1 MNILTTPEIA
11 FDEEKAERFLDT
23 FSTILNNGAV
33 AAMASVGHRLGLFDA
48 LLDTPDGTSGQIAAS
63 ADLSERFVREWLAVM
78 VTGRIVVYDP
88 ASATYSL
95 PQEHAA
101 CLTTD
106 APYGNL
112 AVYAQSIALFGKVED
127 YVLEAFRT
135 GEGIPY
141 GDYPCFH
148 QIMAEDSGQTV
159 VAGLD
164 EILQTL
170 VPDLPDRLLNG
181 IDVLDAG
188 CGAGRAIIRMA
199 ELYPQSR
206 FTGIDLCSDAIEM
219 AIAEASARN
228 VHNVTFEARDLSDFD
243 EVAAFDVITSFDAV
257 HDTKDP
263 QALLQSYHRALRSG
277 GVHLMQDIGG
287 SAKLENNLEFPFA
300 AFLYAIS
307 CTHCTPVSLAQGGKG
322 LGTMWGWET
331 ADAMLRTAGFS
342 EIERTILPHDPMN
355 VWFVN
360 RRGPGA

>member
-1 MNILTTPEIA
+1 MDTLTTPEIA
-11 FDEEKAERFLDT
+11 FNEEKAERFLET

-33 AAMASVGHRLGLFDA
+33 AAMASVGHRLALFDA
-48 LLDTPDGTSGQIAAS
+48 LQKTPDGTSRHIAAT
-63 ADLSERFVREWLAVM
+63 ANLSERYVREWLAVM
-78 VTGRIVVYDP
+78 VTGGIVVYDP
-88 ASATYSL
+88 ATATYSL

-101 CLTTD
+101 CLTTN

-112 AVYAQSIALFGKVED
+112 AVYAQSVALFGKVED
-127 YVLEAFRT
+127 QVLEVFRT
-135 GEGIPY
+135 GKGISY

-159 VAGLD
+159 VASLED
-164 EILQTL
+164 ILATL
-170 VPDLPDRLLNG
+170 VPDLPDRLKRG

-199 ELYPQSR
+199 ELFPQSR
-206 FTGIDLCSDAIEM
+206 FAGIDLCADAIEM
-219 AIAEASARN
+219 AVAEAEARN
-228 VHNVTFEARDLSDFD
+228 VRNVKFEVRDLAGFD
-243 EVAAFDVITSFDAV
+243 ETSAFDLITSFDAV

-263 QALLQSYHRALRSG
+263 QVLLHSFHRALRPS

-287 SAKLENNLEFPFA
+287 SARLENNIEFPFA

-307 CTHCTPVSLAQGGKG
+307 CTHCTPVSLAQGGEG

-331 ADAMLRTAGFS
+331 AETMLRSAGFS
-342 EIERTILPHDPMN
+342 EIERTVLHHDPMN

-360 RRGPGA
+360 RRSSGT